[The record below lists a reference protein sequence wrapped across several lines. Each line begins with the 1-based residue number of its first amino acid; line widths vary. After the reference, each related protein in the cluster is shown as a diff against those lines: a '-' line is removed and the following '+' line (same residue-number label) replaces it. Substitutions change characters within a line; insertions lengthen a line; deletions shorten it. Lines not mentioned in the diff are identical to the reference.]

1 MLTSLRQHWPEYL
14 IEAWGLGMFMVS
26 AGVFV
31 TLLEF
36 PGSPVQ
42 QVIANPDIRRALI
55 GLAMGLTAIG
65 IIYSPWGQQ
74 SGAHIN
80 PAVTLTFLRLR
91 KVAPSDALFYIIAQ
105 FAGGTLG
112 VLLVAIL
119 FGEMFARAPV
129 SYVATV
135 PGPTGISIAFVAEF
149 LMSLGLMLTILF
161 FMNTKRLARLTG
173 LAAGVLVATYITL
186 EAPLSG
192 MSINPA
198 RTFASGAP
206 GGIWN
211 HAWIYYTAPIL
222 GMLAAVEVYRLL
234 RRQATFRCAK
244 LDHPDHKRCIHCGY
258 DPRSDRAAVVADQVT
273 THSHTTTTAVPSQ
286 DPEASGNNREH
297 SHERATV

>member
-14 IEAWGLGMFMVS
+14 MEAWGLGMLMVS
-26 AGVFV
+26 AGVFA

-36 PGSPVQ
+36 SGSPLRQ
-42 QVIANPDIRRALI
+42 AISDPNIRLALM
-55 GLAMGLTAIG
+55 GLAMGLTVIG

-91 KVAPSDALFYIIAQ
+91 TVAPSDALFYIIAQ
-105 FAGGTLG
+105 LVGGTLG

-119 FGEMFARAPV
+119 LGGMFTEPPV
-129 SYVATV
+129 SYIVTV
-135 PGPTGISIAFVAEF
+135 PGPTGISIAFLAEF
-149 LMSLGLMLTILF
+149 LLSLGLMLAILF

-173 LAAGVLVATYITL
+173 LAAGILVAIYVTV

-198 RTFASGAP
+198 RTFASGATS
-206 GGIWN
+206 GVWN

-222 GMLAAVEVYRLL
+222 GMLAAVEIYRLL
-234 RRQATFRCAK
+234 RRRPTFRCAK

-258 DPRSDRAAVVADQVT
+258 EPRSDHTPAADPLK
-273 THSHTTTTAVPSQ
+273 THSDTTTTVPSQ
-286 DPEASGNNREH
+286 QPELSRNKGEH
-297 SHERATV
+297 LHERTAV